1 MTLNA
6 QAAVIAHLTA
16 ENARLAAENNLL
28 NAMLTIERDR
38 LERAVSAMPAAKP
51 SYRSLA
57 EVQP

>member
-1 MTLNA
+1 MSLNA

-16 ENARLAAENNLL
+16 ENARLAAENVQLTAHQVIDAERIRRLL
-28 NAMLTIERDR
+28 A
-38 LERAVSAMPAAKP
+38 AMPAAKP